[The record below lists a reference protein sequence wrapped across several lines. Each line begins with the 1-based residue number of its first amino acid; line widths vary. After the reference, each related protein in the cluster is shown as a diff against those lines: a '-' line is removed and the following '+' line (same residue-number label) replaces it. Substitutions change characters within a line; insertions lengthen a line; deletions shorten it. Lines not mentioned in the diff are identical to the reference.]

1 MATRVTKTGSTDV
14 EFSTAPQPWQIGELD
29 ADLDQIFGNITDI
42 NVADGAG
49 IKTAKLASDAGI
61 TTGMLAAL
69 AVTNP
74 KLAVGAAVHT
84 RGSGTPA
91 GGVYLPSAETD
102 MVICTSITTRGGPVL
117 ILGALSMLWAG
128 VPRTVIDGSVT
139 TGASVVMVPP
149 TAARLVE
156 VSTVAPMA
164 SLAVVTARSAIFGV
178 VTAPAAR

>member
-128 VPRTVIDGSVT
+128 VLGVA
-139 TGASVVMVPP
+139 ASG
-149 TAARLVE
+149 TATLRLR
-156 VSTVAPMA
+156 
-164 SLAVVTARSAIFGV
+164 RS
-178 VTAPAAR
+178 R